1 MSTSLETRVPFLDLD
16 VINTATRI
24 PLAFNIDGS
33 KGKLPLR
40 SILNKYVP
48 SELIDRPKSGFAIPI
63 GAWLKGSLREWAE
76 SLLNENSIKN
86 DGLLNYNQ
94 VRKLWDQH
102 LSGKSDLTPQIW
114 SILMFQSW
122 LKEIKSSI

>member
-1 MSTSLETRVPFLDLD
+1 MVTIPEQMLYDIKIEMEDSSYEPTLQEYAKDSNTDKIKINNQSQDSVTKSKLQIRDIAKLSRNSLE
-16 VINTATRI
+16 
-24 PLAFNIDGS
+24 
-33 KGKLPLR
+33 KQ
-40 SILNKYVP
+40 
-48 SELIDRPKSGFAIPI
+48 
-63 GAWLKGSLREWAE
+63 